1 MKMHKSGERKGC
13 DVYISDTS
21 SLNINYMMLAERRL
35 PLSTQGTEIVEAD
48 ITSISEK
55 MFVGKIV
62 DWLWDNCFN
71 CWEFIEKAR
80 PDEDSKWYSDFI
92 VRFDAES
99 DAKKF
104 QDFYNKR
111 WRF

>member
-1 MKMHKSGERKGC
+1 MKMYKSGERKDC

-21 SLNINYMMLAERRL
+21 CLYINYMMLAEQRL
-35 PLSTQGTEIVEAD
+35 SPLGTEIVEAD
-48 ITSISEK
+48 ITSMSEK

-71 CWEFIEKAR
+71 CWTFIEKAS
-80 PDEDSKWYSDFI
+80 PGEDSAWYSNFI

-104 QDFYNKR
+104 QDFYNKE
-111 WRF
+111 WRHPQ